1 MTNDQPEGV
10 CAPLVLGVG
19 QPTNGDAYLIVARE
33 LLPAVEVLSTADKI
47 PPRGCALIAGHTLE
61 CTLKAYL
68 WHKGKREEL
77 KCKKVRHNIIEL
89 WKMAYAEGTLG
100 IPEDPPNWV
109 RTLSEGHGPN
119 FYLRYQ
125 EGQTNTVV
133 HGGATPKLVPMATE
147 LCSLF
152 HQIVHQIEAEFRT
165 F

>member
-1 MTNDQPEGV
+1 MISLCGNEKLQ
-10 CAPLVLGVG
+10 
-19 QPTNGDAYLIVARE
+19 
-33 LLPAVEVLSTADKI
+33 
-47 PPRGCALIAGHTLE
+47 
-61 CTLKAYL
+61 
-68 WHKGKREEL
+68 
-77 KCKKVRHNIIEL
+77 NIIEL

-125 EGQTNTVV
+125 EGQNKTVV

-147 LCSLF
+147 LRSLF
-152 HQIVHQIEAEFRT
+152 HQIEAEFRT